1 MIQAESARRG
11 QWPFLEEKCTQKVE
25 RRHRK
30 GEQGW
35 WKIKVVVVI
44 PEMTH
49 KTSGGLAEMEQIH
62 PGKNKEFHYRL
73 KDAAAPTNM
82 SAREMD
88 VASVLKLFPMLNLKC
103 PSGRSQTVDD

>member
-11 QWPFLEEKCTQKVE
+11 QWPFLEEECTRNVE

-35 WKIKVVVVI
+35 WKIKVVPVI
-44 PEMTH
+44 PEM
-49 KTSGGLAEMEQIH
+49 KDEPSRGLAEMERIR
-62 PGKNKEFHYRL
+62 PGKNKEFYSSMNNP
-73 KDAAAPTNM
+73 AAPTNV

-88 VASVLKLFPMLNLKC
+88 VA
-103 PSGRSQTVDD
+103 